1 MLEGASFVRDG
12 PWQDG
17 RGQRGEIDRMYRVIK
32 KNSYRGFKRV
42 VRQTLVSSKLI
53 VLIKYFISETGNK
66 QQYFL

>member
-53 VLIKYFISETGNK
+53 KYFISETGNK